1 MRRFFFLLI
10 LMVASL
16 ETKVVA
22 LEREKMIGQMMMVG
36 FEGTHPSDPQV
47 KQVHEAVSEGRVGG
61 IILFRHNIKNKKQ
74 VKALIAYLKEAAPP
88 DLPLLVAIDQEGGKV
103 QRLSSKNGGR
113 DYPSAQEIS
122 ETYAPKEALKIYSG
136 MAGELASLGFN
147 LNFGPVVDFDHDPK
161 TGEKCPVIGGLSR
174 SYGATT
180 QEIVDYARAFVEA
193 HHQRGLLTAL
203 KHFPGHGLALKDSH
217 QGLVDITKTWRE
229 FETDPYRELNA
240 SHHAD
245 MIMVGHLWLGHFDG
259 GYPATLSE
267 HIITPLLR
275 DQLDFQGVV
284 VTDDLHMG
292 AIGQNYG
299 LEEAALLAVQAGND
313 ILLFSNNAAAAQGVK
328 NFKGSV
334 TIVDLIHDTLESAVQ
349 RGELNSARL
358 AESFRRV
365 KTLKER
371 LL

>member
-1 MRRFFFLLI
+1 MF
-10 LMVASL
+10 VTL
-16 ETKVVA
+16 ETRVGA
-22 LEREKMIGQMMMVG
+22 MGLEKMIGQMIMVG
-36 FEGTHPSDPQV
+36 FEGTGPSDSQV
-47 KQVHEAVSEGRVGG
+47 RQVHEAVSEGRVGG
-61 IILFRHNIKNKKQ
+61 VILFRHNIKDKKQ
-74 VKALIAYLKEAAPP
+74 VKALIAYLKEAAPA

-103 QRLSSKNGGR
+103 QRLSSKNGGH
-113 DYPSAQEIS
+113 DYPSAKDIS
-122 ETYAPKEALKIYSG
+122 ETYDLKEALKIYSG

-147 LNFGPVVDFDHDPK
+147 LNFGPVVDFDHNPR
-161 TGEKCPVIGGLSR
+161 TGEKCPVIGGLER
-174 SYGATT
+174 SYGAKT
-180 QEIVDYARAFVEA
+180 QEIVDYAKAFVEA

-217 QGLVDITKTWRE
+217 QGLVDITRTWRE
-229 FETDPYRELNA
+229 FEVEPYRELNA

-259 GYPATLSE
+259 EYPATLSE

-275 DQLDFQGVV
+275 EQLDFQGVV
-284 VTDDLHMG
+284 ITDDLHMG

-299 LEEAALLAVQAGND
+299 LEEIALLAVQAGND

-349 RGELNSARL
+349 RGELNLTRL
-358 AESFRRV
+358 NESFRRI
-365 KTLKER
+365 KILKER